1 MDSTGYITL
10 SKQTALRRQMDIIAH
25 NLANASTASYR
36 GETPM
41 FAEQVVK
48 VGDQRPL
55 SFVRDVG
62 IVRDLKE
69 GPLERTGNTFDLA
82 LHGDGYFVVETAA
95 GQRFTR
101 NGHFILNAE
110 GEMVTSSGNKV
121 MDTDQRSIRL
131 GDARGHIT
139 ISADGTISSGE
150 GIITR
155 LKVVAFADPANLQR
169 EADSLYVTD
178 QRPQEPREVSI
189 MQGMLERSNVRPI
202 LEMTRMIEVHRSYQ
216 ANSKL
221 IETDHELQRKTI
233 DQVIRA

>member
-25 NLANASTASYR
+25 NLANASTTSYR

-82 LHGDGYFVVETAA
+82 LHGDGYFVVETPA

-110 GEMVTSSGNKV
+110 GEMVTSSGSKV
-121 MDTDQRSIRL
+121 MDTDQRTIRL
-131 GDARGHIT
+131 GDTRGHIT
-139 ISADGTISSGE
+139 ISSDGTISSGE

-155 LKVVAFADPANLQR
+155 LKVVSFADPAGLQR

-178 QRPQEPREVSI
+178 QRPQEPRDVSI